1 MKVTAIEIAEA
12 IEKEI
17 TRYLEEAS
25 DRSEMRFTRF
35 IDLGGKQLDVYL
47 YPPVS
52 GSTVWCIVGI

>member
-17 TRYLEEAS
+17 TRHLEEAS

-35 IDLGGKQLDVYL
+35 IDLAGKQLDVHL

-52 GSTVWCIVGI
+52 GATVWCIV